1 MTSSPVAAPPRPRFR
16 LHPPRV
22 ESDAQ
27 RAIDL
32 AALAGL
38 HLDPWQQDA
47 LDAMLGIDAAGKWAA
62 RSAALICPRQN
73 GKGAVLEALELYW
86 LFLCPEDRLIVHTA
100 HRFDT
105 SQDHFKRI
113 ASLVD
118 NTPTLRKRVKAIR
131 VANGS
136 EGIELLDGSRL
147 LFKARSKGGIRGLSP
162 DKVALDEAFYLWD
175 EAVQAI
181 LPAQAA
187 RPNPQTVY
195 ASSSPID
202 GPESEFL
209 RRLCLRGR
217 VGDPTLAYIEYS
229 AAPGSDLDD
238 EALWRD
244 VNPSL
249 GDRLLVA
256 TLRANRTMMT
266 DEAFG
271 AEHLGIW
278 TEAQKAAG
286 AIDLSAWSG
295 LQVPTA
301 DADWLAGEV
310 CFGIEGPPSGD
321 YVSVV
326 AAGMVGDRVGIELAK
341 REPGT
346 EWLLPWA
353 VEANERRRPKG
364 FVFDPKSATADAHM
378 AAFRAAGLPVIECGF
393 ADRALPQATIGI
405 NDDIHNDRLRV
416 LSHPLFDAAVEGA
429 ERRYLGESW
438 LWNRKAGV
446 DPTPLVAA
454 TLARW
459 GLLLPIEAAP
469 EPFFF
474 YAD

>member
-1 MTSSPVAAPPRPRFR
+1 MGRLAGITLDDWQFDGLYDAMGIRPDGKHAAPQ
-16 LHPPRV
+16 V
-22 ESDAQ
+22 GW
-27 RAIDL
+27 IV
-32 AALAGL
+32 
-38 HLDPWQQDA
+38 
-47 LDAMLGIDAAGKWAA
+47 
-62 RSAALICPRQN
+62 PRQN
-73 GKGAVLEALELYW
+73 GKNYGVMVAQLYW
-86 LFLCPEDRLIVHTA
+86 LFLCPEDREITHSA
-100 HRFDT
+100 HVFRT
-105 SQDHFKRI
+105 VKGHFREMRERI
-113 ASLVD
+113 EG
-118 NTPTLRKRVKAIR
+118 TPELRRKIMRNGFRVSNEDLSITTT
-131 VANGS
+131 
-136 EGIELLDGSRL
+136 DGSKLTFMTRT
-147 LFKARSKGGIRGLSP
+147 KGSGRGLHG
-162 DKVALDEAFYLWD
+162 DKVVLDEAMWLWD
-175 EAVQAI
+175 DSLEAV
-181 LPAQAA
+181 LPIQSA
-187 RPNPQTVY
+187 RKNPQTWFT
-195 ASSSPID
+195 SSSPTPGEQSD
-202 GPESEFL
+202 VL
-209 RRLCLRGR
+209 RRFCKRGR
-217 VGDPTLAYIEYS
+217 AGSPNLAYMEFS
-229 AAPGSDLDD
+229 APEDADLDD
-238 EALWRD
+238 EAVWFAA
-244 VNPSL
+244 NPSL
-249 GDRLLVA
+249 GRHLSLEAVRLERE
-256 TLRANRTMMT
+256 TLT
-266 DEAFG
+266 DDGFARER
-271 AEHLGIW
+271 LGIW
-278 TEAQKAAG
+278 TEDAGKEG
-286 AIDLSAWSG
+286 AIDLTAWAG